1 MSKIAALRG
10 MKDLLPDESWKWQF
24 VEEKIRKIMQSYSY
38 KEIRTPILEAT
49 DLFARGIGNST
60 DIVNKEMY
68 TFLDKSNES
77 ITLRPEGTASV
88 ARSVIEN
95 NLTYNGAQKLF
106 YLGSMFRYERPQ
118 KGRYRQFHQLGVEV
132 LGLNSSA
139 YDAEI
144 IFLSRKLWRDL
155 NIEEDLK
162 LELNTLGQADERK
175 AFRAALFDYLQKY
188 KNDLDQDSKTRLETN
203 PLRILDSK
211 EAKTREIL
219 DQAPVLFDYLGK
231 ESKEDFDKVCE
242 ILQLS
247 GVEFILN
254 SKLVRGLDYYNKT
267 VFEWTTDKLGS
278 QNAVLGGGRY
288 DTLLEILGGK
298 PTPAVGFAMGM
309 ERLILLLESLDK
321 FPKSKESKLMLL
333 ADDNYLA
340 QTMALA
346 EKLRNSGANY
356 NLDIIFGGS
365 IKSQMKKADKSNA
378 DAVLIF
384 AEQEV
389 AKGEVVYKFL
399 RKNIEQVSIKLSEIE
414 NYLTKDFGE

>member
-155 NIEEDLK
+155 NIEADLK

-175 AFRAALFDYLQKY
+175 AFRAALFEYLQKY

-389 AKGEVVYKFL
+389 AKSEVVYKFL